1 MGKNVLYTNAELRS
15 LIVPLFFSTLLF
27 ISVGA
32 ADSMMV
38 ASLGAESV
46 SGVALVDMVN
56 LLLGGMLAA
65 LSTGGAVVASQYLGA
80 GRPKDGNDSA
90 KQLLFISELFSIALS
105 LLCIFGKRF
114 ILHLFFGNIPEGVEA
129 EAMRYFRVTSYM
141 FPFMGISF
149 AAAAILR
156 SIDKARSTLI
166 SSIIVNI
173 INIAGNYLCIFVF
186 KWGVT
191 GAAISTIL
199 SRIAACVYLFAVLSD
214 RGNKIYVSLHEHFS
228 VNLAK
233 IKKILFIGI
242 PSGFETGIFTL
253 GRLLVVGI
261 VTKFGTQELAANSV
275 ANSISSIGC
284 IMGNTFCLAMIPVI
298 GRAVG
303 TGNMDTV
310 RAYVWKMSKWAWS
323 SYAIWNVCVYALLP
337 FILGFYT
344 KLTPETKHLVLV
356 LCSIHLLFGI
366 LGWSLSFTFP
376 CALRAMNDVKFTM
389 CVSVGSM
396 IIVRIGLAYY
406 FGQYLGWGAIGT
418 WIAMVCDW
426 VVRISFFLGRY
437 KSGAWQKYALSA
449 LK

>member
-1 MGKNVLYTNAELRS
+1 MGKNVIYTNAELRA

-38 ASLGAESV
+38 ASLGAECV

-56 LLLGGMLAA
+56 LLFGSMIGA

-80 GRPKDGNDSA
+80 GRPKDSNDSA
-90 KQLLFISELFSIALS
+90 RQLLFVCEVLSIVLT
-105 LLCIFGKRF
+105 LLCIFCKRN
-114 ILHLFFGNIPEGVEA
+114 ILHLFYGNVPADVEA
-129 EAMRYFRVTSYM
+129 EAMRYFRITAYM

-149 AAAAILR
+149 ACAAILR
-156 SIDKARSTLI
+156 SIDRAKSTLI

-173 INIAGNYLCIFVF
+173 INIVGNYLFIFVF

-191 GAAISTIL
+191 GAAISTLL
-199 SRIAACVYLFAVLSD
+199 SRIAAFVYLFIVLTD
-214 RGNKIYVSLHEHFS
+214 RSNKIYISLRERFK
-228 VNLAK
+228 VNFYK

-242 PSGFETGIFTL
+242 PSGIENGIFTL
-253 GRLLVVGI
+253 GRLLVIGI
-261 VTKFGTQELAANSV
+261 VAKFGTQELAANSV
-275 ANSISSIGC
+275 ANAIASIGC
-284 IMGNTFCLAMIPVI
+284 IMGNAYCLAMIPVI

-303 TGNMDTV
+303 TGDMGIV
-310 RAYVWKMSKWAWS
+310 RAYVWKMSKWAWV
-323 SYAIWNVCVYALLP
+323 SYAIWNVGVFALLP
-337 FILGFYT
+337 VILSFYT
-344 KLTPETKHLVLV
+344 KLTPETKHLVMV

-366 LGWSLSFTFP
+366 LMWSLSFTFP
-376 CALRAMNDVKFTM
+376 CALRAMNDVKYTM
-389 CVSVGSM
+389 FVSVGSM
-396 IIVRIGLAYY
+396 IIVRIGFAYY
-406 FGQYLGWGAIGT
+406 LGLYLGWGAVGT

-437 KSGAWQKYALSA
+437 RSGAWQKYALSA